1 MKKTKHLLAALV
13 IAPLALFVL
22 WNTSSSSSPTDTTT
36 QTNDQITVSTTISPL
51 QDIAAHIAGENI
63 AVNVVLPP
71 GASPHTF
78 EITPSV
84 LREMQG
90 VDVIYSIGYGLDD
103 WASDLAASQGT
114 DVVIVDKNVAL
125 KSEAEEE
132 EDGHEEEDDHEEEHD
147 DDHEEEGDH
156 EEEEDE
162 HGHEHGETDPHYWLS
177 ISNAEQIAKNISAD
191 LSERYPE
198 MRTEFEANLTEYLEA
213 LSQTHTEI
221 ENLFADLENKNMVNF
236 HDAWFYFANEFDLTI
251 VGTFEPSAGREP
263 TPRYLAELTHALET
277 AQTSTIFS
285 EPQFGTANLEAFAA
299 DNQLNIVELDPIGG
313 VEGRESY
320 IDLML
325 FNARTIVENN

>member
-1 MKKTKHLLAALV
+1 MKKTTLLLATLGVTA
-13 IAPLALFVL
+13 LALFVL
-22 WNTSSSSSPTDTTT
+22 WNTVSSSNPTDTST
-36 QTNDQITVSTTISPL
+36 QANDHITVSTTISPL
-51 QDIAAHIAGENI
+51 QDIAAHIAGKNI

-125 KSEAEEE
+125 KSEAEDE
-132 EDGHEEEDDHEEEHD
+132 EDAHEENDDH
-147 DDHEEEGDH
+147 EEGDH
-156 EEEEDE
+156 EEEEEDS
-162 HGHEHGETDPHYWLS
+162 HGHGETDPHYWLS
-177 ISNAEQIAKNISAD
+177 ISNAEQIAKTISAD

-198 MRTEFEANLTEYLEA
+198 MRKKFEANLTEYLEA

-221 ENLFADLENKNMVNF
+221 DNLLDGIENKNLITF
-236 HDAWFYFANEFDLTI
+236 HDAWFYFADEFDLTI

-263 TPRYLAELTHALET
+263 TPKYLAELTQALKT

-313 VEGRESY
+313 VEGRDSY